1 MIIAIDGPAGAGKS
15 TVCRLLAQ
23 RLSFLY
29 LDTGAMYRALAWTL
43 LGERRNLSESE
54 VAARLP
60 LLPLQFSI
68 REGRLEIRADGQV
81 LDEEIRNP
89 EISDEASRISR
100 MEPVRS
106 FLLTWQ
112 RKLAEQGDIVAEGRD
127 TATVV
132 FPAAEL
138 KVFLTADLPARINRR
153 LAEYTQKGMN
163 ISYGEM
169 EKQIRERDEAD
180 AGRRLAPMKAARGA
194 VILDTSGLNISQ
206 VVERLIEEARKV
218 EICTRDSSAKNA
230 RNDHNRGLPASKIA

>member
-15 TVCRLLAQ
+15 TVCRILAQ
-23 RLSFLY
+23 RLRFLY
-29 LDTGAMYRALAWTL
+29 LDTGAMYRALAWAL
-43 LGERRNLSESE
+43 LGEKRDQTESE

-60 LLPLQFSI
+60 LIPLQFSI
-68 REGRLEIRADGQV
+68 REARLEIRVNGRA

-106 FLLTWQ
+106 FLLSWQ

-138 KVFLTADLPARINRR
+138 KVFLTADLSARINRR

-163 ISYGEM
+163 ITHEEM

-180 AGRRLAPMKAARGA
+180 AGRKLAPMKAARGSL
-194 VILDTSGLNISQ
+194 ILDTSRLNISE
-206 VVERLIEEARKV
+206 VVERLVEEARKV
-218 EICTRDSSAKNA
+218 EICTRDSSAVNA
-230 RNDHNRGLPASKIA
+230 SSDRNRG